1 MDNTACVGRFLLE
14 DDYFLKSVKLL
25 NSVEEKAV
33 SISRLVEMALLE
45 IFLFSTNSITVEYQ
59 TG

>member
-14 DDYFLKSVKLL
+14 DDYFFKKCKI
-25 NSVEEKAV
+25 VEEKAV